1 MSRVY
6 RTVMQIIEG
15 MGFEV
20 NLQAAMG
27 IVAGVGAEIYL
38 GKRRVRLD
46 EILYLPPAH
55 IDISM
60 RAWWTRY
67 FSR

>member
-1 MSRVY
+1 
-6 RTVMQIIEG
+6 MQIIEE
-15 MGFEV
+15 MDFKV
-20 NLQAAMG
+20 NSQAAIG
-27 IVAGVGAEIYL
+27 IVAGVGAEIYP

-55 IDISM
+55 IDILM

>member
-1 MSRVY
+1 MSRVH
-6 RTVMQIIEG
+6 RIVMQIIGE
-15 MGFEV
+15 MGFEE
-20 NLQAAMG
+20 NSQATMG
-27 IVAGVGAEIYL
+27 IVAGVGVEIYP

-46 EILYLPPAH
+46 EILSLPPAH
-55 IDISM
+55 IDILM